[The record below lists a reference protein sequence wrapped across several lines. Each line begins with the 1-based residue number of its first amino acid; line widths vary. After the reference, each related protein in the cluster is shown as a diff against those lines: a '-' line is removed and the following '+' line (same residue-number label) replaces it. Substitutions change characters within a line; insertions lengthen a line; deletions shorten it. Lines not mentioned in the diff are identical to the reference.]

1 MSFAAIVAA
10 AASAASSMSCPT
22 FLNRQSSATQE
33 AESEEAPPA
42 EDDETLIRGS
52 KHLYWYCTHCPDYAT
67 RIPMVRAPLF
77 PHHVLNGQCVV
88 INDKDQII
96 ALSDSID
103 YQSSVRLP
111 NAAPYAVLHRKHYK
125 THHAHLV
132 PSVDWP
138 WLLRYSGRRAV
149 TTTHLHGTT
158 RPCLLWSCHVPGC
171 SHVIAVPGN
180 IPLPT
185 KASNDTESPQLV
197 EDSLEWD
204 KDVRKQAAQYILQ
217 RRTHLRSEHPDC
229 SEWPVAVQYLRK
241 NTISSEKEA
250 RKEMAKAY
258 RSIFKEATP
267 AVDPMPEHNGGNG
280 EKNRAANDIHK
291 KERELVNY
299 EYIYDV
305 EVLVPCDYE
314 YNDGDSS
321 PSTGPGRAGL
331 ATASRTDDTAKK
343 APPFHNIPMEAKRPR
358 GRPRKY
364 PIPQQQ
370 VDTGT
375 SSGSLPKAAEIPQ
388 RKELPME
395 PKRSREL
402 PKKSL
407 VSQPGAASSL
417 KVPFPQSDS
426 LKKSSSK
433 TYDRIFSAITTAPS
447 QRSENE
453 QKRAAEANIND
464 SHDRKKQRVPLGY
477 RNVDNEEMLDPT
489 DEESDDS
496 DESYSEL
503 SGPRRT
509 EPSTKPSHRPSKKA
523 TLTKNVTAQVKRPRG
538 RPQKYPVAEQQVTSG
553 LPSRSFPKVIEIP
566 RQEERPMEKK
576 RSRQPNK
583 KYPIS
588 PPKVALNSLT
598 GPSAKVDAIS
608 SGKESPLGCWWPCSE
623 ANCPHAVQISD
634 SSCGVPLR
642 PNDRSTRQKEPSEMV
657 DDRIPWSTKA
667 QFKLRDIVHER
678 RLHFVKC
685 HPQVHPTRDWPMAIR
700 STYSCL
706 PAGNESG
713 MESTPPRSRDIKVP
727 NRSRVSP
734 RVVSIQDDL
743 QGAAQQRGKHDSE
756 QARGL
761 AVTHSSA
768 LPLGSRDY
776 AMGTQLRTLKT
787 ESKEYD
793 ANIDYRWDCPVPGCC
808 YTTAVL
814 RSKVHHNPP
823 PLRSDESV
831 DCDKPW
837 PKPWSPYIGG
847 VVSVHRRHFRKDHP
861 EIGEAQYPA
870 LLRAVNEK
878 EFTTVSKERVGR
890 VVPSPLVSGSRYVQR
905 SPTRMNWKW
914 S

>member
-10 AASAASSMSCPT
+10 AASAASSMSYPT

-33 AESEEAPPA
+33 VESEEAPTA
-42 EDDETLIRGS
+42 EDDNNLIRGS
-52 KHLYWYCTHCPDYAT
+52 KYLYWHCTHCQDYAT
-67 RIPMVRAPLF
+67 RIPMMRAPLF
-77 PHHVLNGQCVV
+77 PHHVLDGQCVV
-88 INDKDQII
+88 LNDKDQIL
-96 ALSDSID
+96 ALSDSVD
-103 YQSSVRLP
+103 YQRSVRLP

-125 THHAHLV
+125 THHAQLV

-149 TTTHLHGTT
+149 TNAHLHSAT
-158 RPCLLWSCHVPGC
+158 RPCLQWSCHVPGC

-180 IPLPT
+180 IPLPI
-185 KASNDTESPQLV
+185 KASNDPVESPQLV

-204 KDVRKQAAQYILQ
+204 KDARKQAAQYIQQ

-229 SEWPVAVQYLRK
+229 ADWPLAVQYLRK
-241 NTISSEKEA
+241 NTISSEKKA
-250 RKEMAKAY
+250 HKEMAKAY
-258 RSIFKEATP
+258 RSIFTEATP
-267 AVDPMPEHNGGNG
+267 AADPMPEHNGGKD
-280 EKNRAANDIHK
+280 EKNRATNDIHK

-305 EVLVPCDYE
+305 EVLVPSDYE

-321 PSTGPGRAGL
+321 PSTRPDRAGL
-331 ATASRTDDTAKK
+331 ATASRTNDTAKK
-343 APPFHNIPMEAKRPR
+343 APPFHNIAMEAKRPR

-370 VDTGT
+370 VDAGT
-375 SSGSLPKAAEIPQ
+375 SSGSLPKAADIPQ
-388 RKELPME
+388 RKERPMD
-395 PKRSREL
+395 PKRSRGR
-402 PKKSL
+402 PKKCL
-407 VSQPGAASSL
+407 TSQPAARSL
-417 KVPFPQSDS
+417 KVPVPKSDS
-426 LKKSSSK
+426 LEQSSSK
-433 TYDRIFSAITTAPS
+433 NYDRIFSTITTAPK
-447 QRSENE
+447 QLSEKE
-453 QKRAAEANIND
+453 QKRAAEASIND
-464 SHDRKKQRVPLGY
+464 SHVHKKQRVPLGY
-477 RNVDNEEMLDPT
+477 RNFDNEEILDPT
-489 DEESDDS
+489 DEESVDS
-496 DESYSEL
+496 DESYSDFG
-503 SGPRRT
+503 SPRRT
-509 EPSTKPSHRPSKKA
+509 EPSTKPSCRASKKA
-523 TLTKNVTAQVKRPRG
+523 PLTKNAVAQVKRPRG
-538 RPQKYPVAEQQVTSG
+538 RPQKYPVAEQQATSD

-566 RQEERPMEKK
+566 RQQEPPIEKK

-588 PPKVALNSLT
+588 PPKVALNSLA

-608 SGKESPLGCWWPCSE
+608 SGKESNLGCWWPCSE
-623 ANCPHAVQISD
+623 PNCPHAVQISD

-657 DDRIPWSTKA
+657 DDRIPWSTKV

-706 PAGNESG
+706 PAGDESG
-713 MESTPPRSRDIKVP
+713 MKSTPPRSHDIKVP
-727 NRSRVSP
+727 NRSRASP

-743 QGAAQQRGKHDSE
+743 QAAAQQRGKHDSE
-756 QARGL
+756 QGL
-761 AVTHSSA
+761 AVTRSTA

-776 AMGTQLRTLKT
+776 AMGTQLHTLKT

-793 ANIDYRWDCPVPGCC
+793 ADTGYRWDCPVPGCC
-808 YTTAVL
+808 YTTVVL

-861 EIGEAQYPA
+861 EIGEAHYPG
-870 LLRAVNEK
+870 LLRGVNEK
-878 EFTTVSKERVGR
+878 EFTTVNKERVGR
-890 VVPSPLVSGSRYVQR
+890 VAPSPLVSGSRYGQR